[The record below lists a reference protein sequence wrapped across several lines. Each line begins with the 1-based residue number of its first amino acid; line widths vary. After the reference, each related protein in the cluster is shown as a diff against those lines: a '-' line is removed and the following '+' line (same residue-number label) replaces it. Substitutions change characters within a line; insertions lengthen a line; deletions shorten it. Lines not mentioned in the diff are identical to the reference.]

1 MANSLGYA
9 QDTKGNLFELFDDGT
24 KVAITPGVTA
34 FVDATGTRIPVKV
47 TSAAPAAPAPAA
59 PVKEK
64 DYSAEMAAAAAAEAD
79 AKKALAKADAMYS
92 KATTP
97 KKTYAPGETV
107 FTPVKEI
114 VDRYGDVVRVDAQG
128 RDEFGNIV
136 FAGTDQSKVGGSP
149 NTSVGA
155 PAVSGGAAAGGGA
168 GGGGEVAQDNT
179 ARQSAYDL
187 LYEKF
192 ARLGLGGLVAPLES
206 LIKKG
211 DLQPSQF
218 TGELRKTDDYK
229 KRFAAN
235 AARQAKGLMPLD
247 EATYIANENQYEKVM
262 KNYGLPASYYAGYT
276 DPKTGVTYKPA
287 LEKFLSGD
295 VSPTELEDRIM
306 TAQQRVLNTNP
317 EVLKALKQFYPDIS
331 NADILAYTLDP
342 EKSLNEIQRKVTAAE
357 IGGAALAQGLQ
368 TGTSSAEALAGY
380 GITKQQ
386 AQKGYEAIAE
396 ILPRGSQLASIYGQS
411 PYTQQTAETEV
422 FGTTGSAEA
431 AAKRKKLS
439 DLEQASF
446 AGQSGVGALGRDR
459 AAYQSQTYGA
469 GQY

>member
-1 MANSLGYA
+1 MVIDYNDYIDPAMRRAQAKAN
-9 QDTKGNLFELFDDGT
+9 T
-24 KVAITPGVTA
+24 
-34 FVDATGTRIPVKV
+34 
-47 TSAAPAAPAPAA
+47 APAAPKI
-59 PVKEK
+59 KE
-64 DYSAEMAAAAAAEAD
+64 
-79 AKKALAKADAMYS
+79 
-92 KATTP
+92 TI
-97 KKTYAPGETV
+97 V
-107 FTPVKEI
+107 FTPVKKI
-114 VDRYGDVVRVDAQG
+114 VDRYGDVVPVDSQG
-128 RDEFGNIV
+128 RDESGMIV
-136 FAGTDQSKVGGSP
+136 IAGPDQSKVGGP
-149 NTSVGA
+149 KNTSMIVDAGDGKTVDLTPLPPAGA
-155 PAVSGGAAAGGGA
+155 GNTVIGGG
-168 GGGGEVAQDNT
+168 QDNSG
-179 ARQSAYDL
+179 RQSAYDL

-192 ARLGLGGLVAPLES
+192 ARLGLGGLVAPLEY

-218 TGELRKTDDYK
+218 TNELRKTDNYK

-235 AARQAKGLMPLD
+235 AARQVKGLAPLD

-276 DPKTGVTYKPA
+276 DPKTGITYKPA
-287 LEKFLSGD
+287 LEKFISGD

-317 EVLKALKQFYPDIS
+317 EVLKALRQFYPDIS

-431 AAKRKKLS
+431 AAKRRKLS

-446 AGQSGVGALGRDR
+446 GGQSGVGALGRDR